1 MCSSPPSIYV
11 LTEENIQSDRVPME
25 NREHKNF
32 ELRNRNKSFQET
44 SNNEEIIP

>member
-11 LTEENIQSDRVPME
+11 LTEENIQSERVPME

-32 ELRNRNKSFQET
+32 VLNTSKSFQEG